1 MNSEMKPDKNKSY
14 PLKRDER
21 HVFVYKQIGIRAVF
35 RAFQYLAYA
44 PPFMDLFPV
53 EEEEKQ
59 RQPDAAAEDVDELEL
74 FLARL
79 LRFFLGPSISDRSL
93 SISILW

>member
-1 MNSEMKPDKNKSY
+1 
-14 PLKRDER
+14 
-21 HVFVYKQIGIRAVF
+21 
-35 RAFQYLAYA
+35 
-44 PPFMDLFPV
+44 MDLFPV